1 MRRIILAAI
10 VGFSAT
16 LSAQAG
22 GSMSRE
28 VSIIY
33 VEPTYEVQQ
42 QSRIN
47 VLRKEMKAEA
57 RADRRF
63 QQQLVRDAIRDQR
76 RQALEADRA
85 YYKKLAD
92 QRKARKK

>member
-1 MRRIILAAI
+1 MLKIVVAAL
-10 VGFSAT
+10 VAFSAVP
-16 LSAQAG
+16 AYAG

-28 VSIIY
+28 VSIIT
-33 VEPTYEVQQ
+33 VHPTYEVQR

-47 VLRKEMKAEA
+47 VLRKEIRRQDREA
-57 RADRRF
+57 RRF
-63 QQQLVRDAIRDQR
+63 EQQLVRDAIREER
-76 RQALEADRA
+76 RRALEADKA